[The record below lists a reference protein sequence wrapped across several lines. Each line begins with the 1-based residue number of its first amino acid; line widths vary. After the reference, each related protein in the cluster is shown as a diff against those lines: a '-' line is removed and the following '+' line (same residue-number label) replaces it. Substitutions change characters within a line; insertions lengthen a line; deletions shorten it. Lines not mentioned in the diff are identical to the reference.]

1 MVGAA
6 TRKKI
11 MGTAVISV
19 TGLTKEFKMVRAVDQ
34 ATFEVPAGSVFG
46 FLGPNGAGKT
56 TTIRLLLGLLAPS
69 AGSARVFGHDIITE
83 GAAVREKTGALLE
96 QHGLY
101 ERLTAGE
108 NLEYYAR
115 IWRMPAGERKA
126 RIRELLEHFGLWER
140 RHERAGKFSRG
151 MKQKLAIARVLI
163 HRPKLIFLDEPTAG
177 LDPVA
182 AVSLRDD
189 IARLAAEEGVTVF
202 LTTHN
207 LTEAEKICDM
217 VAVMNHGKLI
227 AYGKPESLLT
237 GNGGPEYIITGE
249 GITDRILA
257 KVVAT
262 PGVRRHTLDG
272 NALTVELSDSSGP
285 TSVIRTLIEN
295 SVTLEEVQRSRA
307 SLEDVFLHLMEG
319 NHAS

>member
-1 MVGAA
+1 
-6 TRKKI
+6 
-11 MGTAVISV
+11 MGTPVISV
-19 TGLTKEFKMVRAVDQ
+19 TGLTKDFKVVRAVDQ

-69 AGSARVFGHDIITE
+69 AGSARVFGHDVITE
-83 GAAVREKTGALLE
+83 GAIVREKTGALLE
-96 QHGLY
+96 QNGLY
-101 ERLTAGE
+101 ERLTAE
-108 NLEYYAR
+108 DNLEYYAR
-115 IWRMPAGERKA
+115 IWHMPSPERKT

-182 AVSLRDD
+182 AVSLRED
-189 IARLAAEEGVTVF
+189 IARLSSGEGVTVF

-207 LTEAEKICDM
+207 LAEAEKLCNM
-217 VAVMNHGKLI
+217 VAVMNRGKLI

-237 GNGGPEYIITGE
+237 GSGGPEYVVTGKGFSDSII
-249 GITDRILA
+249 A
-257 KVVAT
+257 KTTAI
-262 PGVRRHTLDG
+262 PGVRRDSFKE
-272 NALTVELSDSSGP
+272 NALTFELADSSGP
-285 TSVIRTLIEN
+285 TAVIRVLIE
-295 SVTLEEVQRSRA
+295 SGVMIEEVKRSRA
-307 SLEDVFLHLMEG
+307 SLEDVFLHLMEE

>member
-1 MVGAA
+1 ME
-6 TRKKI
+6 TP
-11 MGTAVISV
+11 VICV
-19 TGLTKEFKMVRAVDQ
+19 AGLTKDFKMVRAVDQ

-69 AGSARVFGHDIITE
+69 AGTARVFGHDVITE
-83 GAAVREKTGALLE
+83 GALVREKTGALLE
-96 QHGLY
+96 QNGLY
-101 ERLTAGE
+101 ERLTAE
-108 NLEYYAR
+108 DNLEYYAR
-115 IWRMPAGERKA
+115 IWRMPSGDRKA

-189 IARLAAEEGVTVF
+189 IGRLSSGEGVTVF

-207 LTEAEKICDM
+207 LAEAEKLCNM
-217 VAVMNHGKLI
+217 VAVMNRGKLI
-227 AYGKPESLLT
+227 TYGKPETLLN
-237 GNGGPEYIITGE
+237 GSGGPEYTVTGK
-249 GITDRILA
+249 GFSDSVIA
-257 KVVAT
+257 NAT
-262 PGVRRHTLDG
+262 AIPGVRRHSFKENTL
-272 NALTVELSDSSGP
+272 TFELVDTSGP
-285 TSVIRTLIEN
+285 TGVIRALIE
-295 SVTLEEVQRSRA
+295 SGVLIEEVKRSRA
-307 SLEDVFLHLMEG
+307 SLEEVFLRLMEE